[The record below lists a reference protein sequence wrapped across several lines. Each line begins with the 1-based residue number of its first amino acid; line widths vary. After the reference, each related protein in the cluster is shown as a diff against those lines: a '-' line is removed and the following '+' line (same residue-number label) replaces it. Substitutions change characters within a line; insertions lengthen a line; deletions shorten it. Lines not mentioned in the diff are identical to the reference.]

1 MNPKDMILIAV
12 CIVHAGGLAGGMAPE
27 DAQAG
32 AIGFVSHL
40 AQEIASCDEAA
51 AADDKE
57 PN

>member
-1 MNPKDMILIAV
+1 MIAV

-27 DAQAG
+27 EAQAE

-40 AQEIASCDEAA
+40 AQEIASIDEAT
-51 AADDKE
+51 AADGKE